1 MFRSSLIAAGAALL
15 CTAASAQQQLP
26 TSRMYPIT
34 TPIKNAGTVDVVT
47 GKWHRPGQAT
57 VKAGVDQTIYN
68 NTCTWQTQ
76 GYYGGFDWCEENYD
90 TGRIPGTSAG
100 SNGLGQ
106 QTVQDVNTI
115 TSIQVSYCTFVG
127 PLLPGAGYDMD
138 LAFWDKLNGNC
149 VGGIPPTPPPI
160 SSSAN
165 SYIPLGGIGLP
176 GSTTTNFQACWL
188 ITLNMTGSGMVI
200 GSDGGDGVY
209 DTTDVDDSFVWM
221 QRQNTTVGA
230 LNGLSAGPDGFF
242 ITGEPA
248 TGGFGACS
256 YNIPCGIDAL
266 FGNTCGTGLDAF
278 DASWINVDGIAV
290 GASGQPAGCVNTV
303 AQYGY
308 GTNCYFFGGYPT
320 NPLASY
326 YLVLKSD
333 ERMVTGGGVSYCDQ
347 SSRVASSVAGCYP
360 TLSVANT
367 GAGVWDW
374 KVTSVPRSGTLC
386 NAGTTVGLWIYNN
399 TTVGQST
406 FTNATPFG
414 TLCLQGFKRSSGP
427 PSNPICGAAGLILD
441 NNAGWVSGTGN
452 CGTNVNTM
460 TTSCGAGVLGLS
472 AGQDVNV
479 MAWMRDPTDPDGCG
493 PMGSTGNAIFSNA
506 VYYVQ

>member
-34 TPIKNAGTVDVVT
+34 TPVKNAGSVNVTT
-47 GKWHRPGQAT
+47 GKWTRPGQA
-57 VKAGVDQTIYN
+57 VNKAGIDQTIYN

-76 GYYGGFDWCEENYD
+76 GYYGGFDWCEDNYD
-90 TGRIPGTSAG
+90 TGRIPGTTGGAT
-100 SNGLGQ
+100 LGQ

-115 TSIQVSYCTFVG
+115 TAIQVSYCTFVG

-149 VGGIPPTPPPI
+149 VGGIAPTPPPI

-165 SYIPLGGIGLP
+165 SYIPLGGLGLP

-188 ITLNMTGSGMVI
+188 VTLNMTGSGMVI

-221 QRQNTTVGA
+221 QRQNTTSGA

-256 YNIPCGIDAL
+256 YNIACGTDAL

-290 GASGQPAGCVNTV
+290 GGSGIPAGCVNSV

-308 GTNCYFFGGYPT
+308 GSNCYFFGGYPT

-333 ERMVTGGGVSYCDQ
+333 ERMVAGGAVQYCDQ
-347 SSRVASSVAGCYP
+347 TSAAGTSSVPGCQP
-360 TLSVANT
+360 VLSATDLTLAT
-367 GAGVWDW
+367 GSWN
-374 KVTSVPRSGTLC
+374 VTNIPRSGTLSSGG
-386 NAGTTVGLWIYNN
+386 NTVGLWIYNN

-406 FTNATPFG
+406 FTAAQPYG
-414 TLCLQGFKRSSGP
+414 TLCLPGFKRT
-427 PSNPICGAAGLILD
+427 NPACGAEGLILCTHP
-441 NNAGWVSGTGN
+441 NWAAGTGDCATVGANLGVDVN
-452 CGTNVNTM
+452 CGLGIAVN
-460 TTSCGAGVLGLS
+460 
-472 AGQDVNV
+472 QDLN
-479 MAWMRDPTDPDGCG
+479 AQGWMRDPT
-493 PMGSTGNAIFSNA
+493 STNSGKAIFTNAI
-506 VYYVQ
+506 YYTVQ